1 LQGWYGVAAAPPEPP
16 PPEAELDVEPPVPPA
31 PALPPLDEEDDCAE
45 VEAPAAPDPVAPAPP
60 SPPVPAPLDALLDVV
75 AAALELGPAASSES
89 VEHDATVIHVSDP
102 IHIACARTE
111 REDKPSMQRR

>member
-45 VEAPAAPDPVAPAPP
+45 VEAPAPVAPAPP
-60 SPPVPAPLDALLDVV
+60 SPPVPAPLEALLDVV
-75 AAALELGPAASSES
+75 AAALELGPAASSDLL
-89 VEHDATVIHVSDP
+89 EHDVAVIHVSDP

-111 REDKPSMQRR
+111 REDKPSMR